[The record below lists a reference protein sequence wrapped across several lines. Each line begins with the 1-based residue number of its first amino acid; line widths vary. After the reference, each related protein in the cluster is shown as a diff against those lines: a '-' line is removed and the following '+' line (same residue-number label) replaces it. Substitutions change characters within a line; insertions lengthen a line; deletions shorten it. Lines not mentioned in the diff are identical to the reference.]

1 MVSEELMNVLPETFV
16 PGKWDVLC
24 QRGKECYEHSGN
36 RRFRMLIA
44 AHLGQYIASTNRRE
58 KTRLVSNIVR
68 IVYARAAKSSGGG
81 FVKRDL
87 LARRWI
93 KLSEKQA
100 HEKVSQA
107 LRDARKMNN
116 VGPSSKQVIKEKS
129 AIGKPSAQP
138 QLGSNL
144 EPIPM
149 EVHSSGVSVSTLR
162 HLYKDDISP
171 SKFDMSVVQPS
182 SNPLCEMFNGLSCES
197 LSKMPFH
204 PIDNSLVDLLSY

>member
-1 MVSEELMNVLPETFV
+1 MNVLPETFV

-24 QRGKECYEHSGN
+24 QRGKECYEHNGN

-58 KTRLVSNIVR
+58 KTRLVSKIVS
-68 IVYARAAKSSGGG
+68 IVCARAAKSSGGG

-107 LRDARKMNN
+107 LRDARKMNKS
-116 VGPSSKQVIKEKS
+116 GPSSKQVTKEKL
-129 AIGKPSAQP
+129 AIEKPSAQP

-149 EVHSSGVSVSTLR
+149 EVHSSGVEISVSTLR
-162 HLYKDDISP
+162 NLYKDDISP

-182 SNPLCEMFNGLSCES
+182 SDPLCELFNGLSCES